1 MDEIQ
6 AVELTAFEREFIFKA
21 LMAVQY
27 TGTATQLADVLE
39 TIEGI
44 VEKIKQRFSLQKQI

>member
-6 AVELTAFEREFIFKA
+6 AVELTSFEREFIFKA

-44 VEKIKQRFSLQKQI
+44 VEKIKDYEVPEEE